1 MNSNQFGILSIYV
14 DVVFSHLAILV
25 ADGDPVFFNFIG
37 TSKCASLH
45 RRCSYVRIHTKT
57 WCCGWW
63 PSCAEPVWSGPQPW
77 ASQPVVWCCHDLQ
90 QHHHPQEHCEKHH
103 HHLHCHHHH
112 DHIVS
117 GAHLVAAQVVH
128 LTLHH
133 RLPPNV
139 HLSVDPRF
147 NNSLRS
153 GHIFNSTTIIPL
165 WKPPKITHSDVL
177 DGSTKHWLA
186 AAPWANHTLLISF
199 FGSKSHFDREKMFF
213 VFYSNLHSGLY
224 PWKPEE
230 RKRLRILI

>member
-1 MNSNQFGILSIYV
+1 MFLGKASRKKLLFFGILSKSTLPLYKNICK
-14 DVVFSHLAILV
+14 DLV
-25 ADGDPVFFNFIG
+25 LCVM
-37 TSKCASLH
+37 TLLCRASM
-45 RRCSYVRIHTKT
+45 
-57 WCCGWW
+57 
-63 PSCAEPVWSGPQPW
+63 VWSP
-77 ASQPVVWCCHDLQ
+77 ALSQPTCGVVLSWSSTASSSSRALWN
-90 QHHHPQEHCEKHH
+90 HHHH

-139 HLSVDPRF
+139 HLSVVPRF
-147 NNSLRS
+147 NNSLRT
-153 GHIFNSTTIIPL
+153 GHIFNRTTIIIVTTIVKTTKDHSQWRSRWVHRTLVRCCPL
-165 WKPPKITHSDVL
+165 SQPHPADM
-177 DGSTKHWLA
+177 
-186 AAPWANHTLLISF
+186 F
-199 FGSKSHFDREKMFF
+199 FASKSHFDQERMFF